1 MVRGRVKDGTFEK
14 VVPAVGGGLRLNL
27 NKASRTNLAIDYGFG
42 FDGSRGLSLNLGEV
56 F

>member
-1 MVRGRVKDGTFEK
+1 MKGQVKDGTLEK
-14 VVPAVGGGLRLNL
+14 VAPAVGGGLRLNL

-42 FDGSRGLSLNLGEV
+42 IDGSRGLALNLSEV